1 MRTAAMPPQPDSRH
15 QRRRLRRKRM
25 LADAY
30 RIWRERAPLHE
41 RERSSLDDKLQFVID
56 KQRIIEMINEYAF
69 ACDSR
74 QWDVLQELY
83 DADIERIMSGTLNET
98 VRGRDALINLH
109 ANPALPRAEG
119 VNSQKRD
126 LSKIKG
132 LEIRH
137 LIGTQMVRIADDNQK
152 AWALC
157 HYQMALV
164 GQENEA
170 WEHGLHEG
178 TYLFSFSKATGKWR
192 FTQHLI
198 WTNNAANPMF
208 GKPGPKP

>member
-1 MRTAAMPPQPDSRH
+1 
-15 QRRRLRRKRM
+15 M

-30 RIWRERAPLHE
+30 RKWREMAPRHE
-41 RERSSLDDKLQFVID
+41 RHRQTLDDRLQLVID
-56 KQRIIEMINEYAF
+56 KQRIVEMINEYAF

-74 QWDVLQELY
+74 QWDVLEELY
-83 DADIERIMSGTLNET
+83 DEDIERVMSGTLNET
-98 VRGRDALINLH
+98 VRGRATLIGLH
-109 ANPALPRAEG
+109 RNPALPRAEG
-119 VNSQKRD
+119 VEMEKRD
-126 LSKIKG
+126 LTKIKG

-137 LIGTQMVRIADDNQK
+137 LVATQMVRIGNDNQK

-164 GQENEA
+164 GQENDA

-178 TYLFSFSKATGKWR
+178 TYLFSFSKASGDWR

-208 GKPGPKP
+208 GVPKKTP

>member
-1 MRTAAMPPQPDSRH
+1 
-15 QRRRLRRKRM
+15 M

-30 RIWRERAPLHE
+30 RIWRESVPAHE
-41 RERSSLDDKLQFVID
+41 RPRVGLEEKLELVID
-56 KQRIIEMINEYAF
+56 KQRIVEMINEYAF

-74 QWDVLQELY
+74 QWDVLRELY
-83 DADIERIMSGTLNET
+83 DENIERVMSGTLNET
-98 VRGRDALINLH
+98 VRGRDTLIGLH
-109 ANPALPRAEG
+109 ANPALPRAKG
-119 VNSQKRD
+119 VEMEKRD
-126 LSKIKG
+126 LTKIKG

-137 LIGTQMVRIADDNQK
+137 LVATQMVRIGDDNQS

-164 GQENEA
+164 GQENES

-178 TYLFSFSKATGKWR
+178 TYLFSFSKASGAWK
-192 FTQHLI
+192 FTRHLI

-208 GKPGPKP
+208 GVAKKPA

>member
-1 MRTAAMPPQPDSRH
+1 
-15 QRRRLRRKRM
+15 M

-30 RIWRERAPLHE
+30 RIWRELAPMHE
-41 RERSSLDDKLQFVID
+41 RARVGLEDKLDFVAD
-56 KQRIIEMINEYAF
+56 KQRIVEMINEYAF

-74 QWDVLQELY
+74 RWDVLQELY
-83 DADIERIMSGTLNET
+83 DENIERIMSGTLNET
-98 VRGRDALINLH
+98 VRGRDNLINLH

-119 VNSQKRD
+119 VEMEKRD
-126 LSKIKG
+126 LTKIKG

-137 LIGTQMVRIADDNQK
+137 LIGTQMVRVSDDSQK

-164 GQENEA
+164 GQENDA

-178 TYLFSFSKATGKWR
+178 TYLFSFGKATGAWR

-208 GKPGPKP
+208 GTPKRKAS

>member
-1 MRTAAMPPQPDSRH
+1 
-15 QRRRLRRKRM
+15 M

-30 RIWRERAPLHE
+30 RKWRELAPSHE
-41 RERSSLDDKLQFVID
+41 RQRHGLEEKLQLAID
-56 KQRIIEMINEYAF
+56 KQRIAEMIHEYAF

-74 QWDVLQELY
+74 QWDVLEELY
-83 DADIERIMSGTLNET
+83 DENIERIMSGTLNET
-98 VRGRDALINLH
+98 VRGRDKLIALH
-109 ANPALPRAEG
+109 ANPALPRAAG
-119 VNSQKRD
+119 VETEKRD
-126 LSKIKG
+126 LTKIKG

-137 LIGTQMVRIADDNQK
+137 LIGTQMVRISNDNQK

-164 GQENEA
+164 GQENDQ

-178 TYLFSFSKATGKWR
+178 TYLFSFSKESGAWK

-208 GKPGPKP
+208 GVPKKVR

>member
-1 MRTAAMPPQPDSRH
+1 
-15 QRRRLRRKRM
+15 M

-30 RIWRERAPLHE
+30 RIWRETAPLHE
-41 RERSSLDDKLQFVID
+41 RERTGLEEKLQFVID
-56 KQRIIEMINEYAF
+56 KQRIAEMIHEYAF

-74 QWDVLQELY
+74 RWDVLQELY
-83 DADIERIMSGTLNET
+83 DADIERVMSGTLNET
-98 VRGRDALINLH
+98 VRGRDNLIALH

-119 VNSQKRD
+119 VEMEKRD
-126 LSKIKG
+126 LTKIKG

-137 LIGTQMVRIADDNQK
+137 LVGTQMIRIGDDDQS

-164 GQENEA
+164 GQENDR

-178 TYLFSFSKATGKWR
+178 TYLFSFSKATGAWR
-192 FTQHLI
+192 FTRHLI

-208 GKPGPKP
+208 GVPKKPT

>member
-1 MRTAAMPPQPDSRH
+1 
-15 QRRRLRRKRM
+15 M

-30 RIWRERAPLHE
+30 KKWRELTPRNE
-41 RERSSLDDKLQFVID
+41 RTRVGVEDKLQLVID

-74 QWDVLQELY
+74 YWDVLEDLY
-83 DADIERIMSGTLNET
+83 DENIERVMSGTLNET
-98 VRGRDALINLH
+98 VRGRTNLINLH
-109 ANPALPRAEG
+109 INPPLPRAEG
-119 VNSQKRD
+119 MQTEKRD
-126 LSKIKG
+126 LTKIKG

-137 LIGTQMVRIADDNQK
+137 LIGTQMTRISDDNLK

-164 GQENEA
+164 GQTDDM
-170 WEHGLHEG
+170 WESGLHEG
-178 TYLFSFSKATGKWR
+178 TYLFSFGKATGSWR

-208 GKPGPKP
+208 AVQKKRAS

>member
-1 MRTAAMPPQPDSRH
+1 
-15 QRRRLRRKRM
+15 M

-30 RIWRERAPLHE
+30 AKWRELAPRHE
-41 RERSSLDDKLQFVID
+41 RQRMTLEEKLQLVID
-56 KQRIIEMINEYAF
+56 KQRIVEMINEYAF

-74 QWDVLQELY
+74 QWDVLEELY
-83 DADIERIMSGTLNET
+83 DEDIERVMSGTLNET
-98 VRGRDALINLH
+98 VRGRDMLIGLH

-119 VNSQKRD
+119 VEMEKRD
-126 LSKIKG
+126 LTKIKG

-137 LIGTQMVRIADDNQK
+137 LIGTQMVRISNDNRK

-164 GQENEA
+164 GQTNDA

-178 TYLFSFSKATGKWR
+178 TYLFSFSKATGSWK

-208 GKPGPKP
+208 AIQKKRAS

>member
-1 MRTAAMPPQPDSRH
+1 
-15 QRRRLRRKRM
+15 M

-30 RIWRERAPLHE
+30 VKWRELAPLHE
-41 RERSSLDDKLQFVID
+41 RARQGLEEKLDFVAD
-56 KQRIIEMINEYAF
+56 KQRIQEMINEYAF

-74 QWDVLQELY
+74 RWDVLQELY
-83 DADIERIMSGTLNET
+83 DENIERIMSGTLNET
-98 VRGRDALINLH
+98 VQGRDTLIGLH
-109 ANPALPRAEG
+109 ANPALPRAQG
-119 VNSQKRD
+119 VEMEKRD
-126 LSKIKG
+126 LTKIKG

-137 LIGTQMVRIADDNQK
+137 LIGTMMVKIADDNAK

-164 GQENEA
+164 GQENDA

-178 TYLFSFSKATGKWR
+178 TYLFSFAKAGGQWR

-208 GKPGPKP
+208 GVPKKKAA

>member
-1 MRTAAMPPQPDSRH
+1 
-15 QRRRLRRKRM
+15 M

-30 RIWRERAPLHE
+30 RIWRETVPARE
-41 RERSSLDDKLQFVID
+41 RERQGLEDKLDLVID

-74 QWDVLQELY
+74 QWDVLRELY
-83 DADIERIMSGTLNET
+83 DENIERVMSGTLNEI
-98 VRGRDALINLH
+98 VRGRDTLIGLH

-119 VNSQKRD
+119 VQMEKRD
-126 LSKIKG
+126 LTKIKG

-137 LIGTQMVRIADDNQK
+137 LIGTQMVRISDDNQN

-164 GQENEA
+164 GQENDQ

-178 TYLFSFSKATGKWR
+178 TYLFSFSKASGAWR
-192 FTQHLI
+192 FTRHLI

-208 GKPGPKP
+208 GVPKKPA

>member
-1 MRTAAMPPQPDSRH
+1 
-15 QRRRLRRKRM
+15 M

-30 RIWRERAPLHE
+30 KKWKELVPAHE
-41 RERSSLDDKLQFVID
+41 RSRESLEEKVQFVAD
-56 KQRIIEMINEYAF
+56 KQRIGEMIHEYAF

-74 QWDVLQELY
+74 NWDALREIY
-83 DADIERIMSGTLNET
+83 DENIERIMHGTLNEQ
-98 VRGRDALINLH
+98 VRGKEQLIALH
-109 ANPALPRAEG
+109 ANPALPRAQG
-119 VNSQKRD
+119 VEMEKRD
-126 LSKIKG
+126 LTQFKG

-137 LIGTQMVRIADDNQK
+137 LIGTQMVRIGDDNRT

-164 GQENEA
+164 GQLNDA

-178 TYLFSFSKATGKWR
+178 TYLFSFSKASGQWKFVR
-192 FTQHLI
+192 HLI

-208 GKPGPKP
+208 GVPKKKQG

>member
-1 MRTAAMPPQPDSRH
+1 MTT
-15 QRRRLRRKRM
+15 
-25 LADAY
+25 
-30 RIWRERAPLHE
+30 EE
-41 RERSSLDDKLQFVID
+41 KLQLVID
-56 KQRIIEMINEYAF
+56 KQRIVEMINEYAF

-74 QWDVLQELY
+74 QWDVLEELY
-83 DADIERIMSGTLNET
+83 DENIERVMRGTLNET
-98 VRGRDALINLH
+98 VRGRAKLIDLH

-119 VNSQKRD
+119 VEMDNRD
-126 LSKIKG
+126 LTKIKG

-137 LIGTQMVRIADDNQK
+137 LVATQMVRVGNDNSK

-164 GQENEA
+164 GQENDA

-178 TYLFSFSKATGKWR
+178 TYLFSFAKTDGTWR

-208 GKPGPKP
+208 GTPKKPA

>member
-1 MRTAAMPPQPDSRH
+1 
-15 QRRRLRRKRM
+15 M

-30 RIWRERAPLHE
+30 KKWRELAPRHE
-41 RERSSLDDKLQFVID
+41 RNRMTLDEKLQLVID
-56 KQRIIEMINEYAF
+56 KQRIVEMINEYAF

-74 QWDVLQELY
+74 QWDVLEELY
-83 DADIERIMSGTLNET
+83 DETIERVMTGTLNET
-98 VRGRDALINLH
+98 VQGRAKLISLH

-119 VNSQKRD
+119 VEMEKRD
-126 LSKIKG
+126 LTKIKG

-137 LIGTQMVRIADDNQK
+137 LVATQMVRVSNDNQK

-164 GQENEA
+164 GQENDV

-178 TYLFSFSKATGKWR
+178 TYLFSFLKTDGQWR

-208 GKPGPKP
+208 GVPKKRA

>member
-1 MRTAAMPPQPDSRH
+1 
-15 QRRRLRRKRM
+15 M

-30 RIWRERAPLHE
+30 RQWRELAPLHE
-41 RERSSLDDKLQFVID
+41 RERDGVEDKLQLVID
-56 KQRIIEMINEYAF
+56 KQRIVEMINEYAF

-74 QWDVLQELY
+74 TWSVLEELY
-83 DADIERIMSGTLNET
+83 DENIERVMSGTLNET
-98 VRGRDALINLH
+98 CRGRDTLIGLH
-109 ANPALPRAEG
+109 TNPPLPRAEG
-119 VNSQKRD
+119 VEMEKRD
-126 LSKIKG
+126 LSKIQG

-137 LIGTQMVRIADDNQK
+137 LIGTQMLRISDDNRK

-164 GQENEA
+164 GQTNGA

-178 TYLFSFSKATGKWR
+178 TYLFSFSKATGRWK

-208 GKPGPKP
+208 AVQKKRV

>member
-1 MRTAAMPPQPDSRH
+1 
-15 QRRRLRRKRM
+15 M

-30 RIWRERAPLHE
+30 RKWRELAPLHE
-41 RERSSLDDKLQFVID
+41 RERVGVEDKLQLVID

-74 QWDVLQELY
+74 YWDVLQELY
-83 DADIERIMSGTLNET
+83 DENIERIMSGTLNET
-98 VRGRDALINLH
+98 VQGRDKLIGLH
-109 ANPALPRAEG
+109 ANPALPRAKG
-119 VNSQKRD
+119 VEMEKRD
-126 LSKIKG
+126 LTKIKG

-137 LIGTQMVRIADDNQK
+137 LIGTQMTRISDDNSK

-164 GQENEA
+164 GQENDA

-178 TYLFSFSKATGKWR
+178 TYLFSFSKASGTWK

-208 GKPGPKP
+208 GVPKKAA

>member
-1 MRTAAMPPQPDSRH
+1 
-15 QRRRLRRKRM
+15 
-25 LADAY
+25 
-30 RIWRERAPLHE
+30 
-41 RERSSLDDKLQFVID
+41 
-56 KQRIIEMINEYAF
+56 MINEYAF

-74 QWDVLQELY
+74 QWDVLEELY
-83 DADIERIMSGTLNET
+83 DEDIERVMSGTLNET
-98 VRGRDALINLH
+98 VRGRAKLISLH

-119 VNSQKRD
+119 VEMEKRD
-126 LSKIKG
+126 LTKIKG

-137 LIGTQMVRIADDNQK
+137 LVATQMVRISNDNHK

-164 GQENEA
+164 GQENDA

-178 TYLFSFSKATGKWR
+178 TYLFSFAKTDGTWR

-208 GKPGPKP
+208 GTARKPA

>member
-1 MRTAAMPPQPDSRH
+1 
-15 QRRRLRRKRM
+15 M

-30 RIWRERAPLHE
+30 SKWRELAPRHE
-41 RERSSLDDKLQFVID
+41 RARMTLEEKLQLVID
-56 KQRIIEMINEYAF
+56 KQRIVEMINEYAF

-74 QWDVLQELY
+74 QWDVLEELY
-83 DADIERIMSGTLNET
+83 DENIERVMSGTLNET
-98 VRGRDALINLH
+98 VRGRDTLIGLH

-119 VNSQKRD
+119 VEMEKRD
-126 LSKIKG
+126 LTKIKG

-137 LIGTQMVRIADDNQK
+137 LLGTQMTRISDDNQK

-164 GQENEA
+164 GQTDDI
-170 WEHGLHEG
+170 WESGLHEG
-178 TYLFSFSKATGKWR
+178 TYLFSFSKASGSWK

-208 GKPGPKP
+208 AVQKKRA

>member
-1 MRTAAMPPQPDSRH
+1 
-15 QRRRLRRKRM
+15 M

-30 RIWRERAPLHE
+30 RKWRELAPRHE
-41 RERSSLDDKLQFVID
+41 RTRISEEDKLQLVID
-56 KQRIIEMINEYAF
+56 KLRIIEMINEYAF

-74 QWDVLQELY
+74 YWDVLEELY
-83 DADIERIMSGTLNET
+83 DENIERIMTGTLNET
-98 VRGRDALINLH
+98 VQGRANLINLH

-119 VNSQKRD
+119 VEMDKRD
-126 LSKIKG
+126 LTKIKG

-137 LIGTQMVRIADDNQK
+137 LIGTQMTRISNDNQR

-164 GQENEA
+164 GQTNDE

-178 TYLFSFSKATGKWR
+178 TYLFSFSKATGSWR

-208 GKPGPKP
+208 GTPKKSS

>member
-1 MRTAAMPPQPDSRH
+1 
-15 QRRRLRRKRM
+15 M

-30 RIWRERAPLHE
+30 RIWREITPPHE
-41 RERSSLDDKLQFVID
+41 RARTGLEEKLQLVID

-74 QWDVLQELY
+74 RWDVLQELY
-83 DADIERIMSGTLNET
+83 DENIERVMSGTLNET
-98 VRGRDALINLH
+98 VRGRDILIGLH
-109 ANPALPRAEG
+109 ANPALPRAQG
-119 VNSQKRD
+119 VEMEKRD
-126 LSKIKG
+126 LTKIKG

-137 LIGTQMVRIADDNQK
+137 LIGTQMVRISDDDTS

-164 GQENEA
+164 GQENDR

-178 TYLFSFSKATGKWR
+178 TYLFSFSKASGAWK
-192 FTQHLI
+192 FTRHLI

-208 GKPGPKP
+208 GVPKKAG

>member
-1 MRTAAMPPQPDSRH
+1 
-15 QRRRLRRKRM
+15 M

-30 RIWRERAPLHE
+30 KKWRELTPRHE
-41 RERSSLDDKLQFVID
+41 RHRQTLEDKLQLVID
-56 KQRIIEMINEYAF
+56 KQRIVEMINEYAF

-74 QWDVLQELY
+74 QWDVLEELY
-83 DADIERIMSGTLNET
+83 DENIERVMTGTLNET
-98 VRGRDALINLH
+98 VQGRSNLISLH

-119 VNSQKRD
+119 VEMEKRD
-126 LSKIKG
+126 LTKIKG

-137 LIGTQMVRIADDNQK
+137 LVATQMTRISNDNEK

-164 GQENEA
+164 GQENDA

-178 TYLFSFSKATGKWR
+178 TYLFSFAKTDGEWR

-208 GKPGPKP
+208 GVPKKAT

>member
-1 MRTAAMPPQPDSRH
+1 
-15 QRRRLRRKRM
+15 M

-30 RIWRERAPLHE
+30 KKWRELTPRNERARTGTE
-41 RERSSLDDKLQFVID
+41 EKLQLVID
-56 KQRIIEMINEYAF
+56 KARIIEMINEYAF

-74 QWDVLQELY
+74 FWDVLEDLY
-83 DADIERIMSGTLNET
+83 DENIERVMSGTLNET
-98 VRGRDALINLH
+98 VRGRTNLINLH
-109 ANPALPRAEG
+109 INPPLPRAEG
-119 VNSQKRD
+119 MQTEKRD
-126 LSKIKG
+126 LTKIKG

-137 LIGTQMVRIADDNQK
+137 LIGTQMTRISDDNLK

-164 GQENEA
+164 GQTDDM
-170 WEHGLHEG
+170 WESGLHEG
-178 TYLFSFSKATGKWR
+178 TYLFSFGKATGSWR

-208 GKPGPKP
+208 AVQKKRAS

>member
-1 MRTAAMPPQPDSRH
+1 
-15 QRRRLRRKRM
+15 M

-30 RIWRERAPLHE
+30 SKWRELAPPHE
-41 RERSSLDDKLQFVID
+41 RHRMTLEEKLQLVID
-56 KQRIIEMINEYAF
+56 KQRIVEMINEYAF

-83 DADIERIMSGTLNET
+83 DEGIERVMSGTLNAT
-98 VRGRDALINLH
+98 VRGRDTLIGLL

-119 VNSQKRD
+119 VEGVETEKRD
-126 LSKIKG
+126 LNEIDG

-137 LIGTQMVRIADDNQK
+137 LIATQLVRIGNDNRK

-164 GQENEA
+164 GQTNDV

-178 TYLFSFSKATGKWR
+178 TYLFSFAKTDGVWK

-208 GKPGPKP
+208 GVPKK

>member
-1 MRTAAMPPQPDSRH
+1 
-15 QRRRLRRKRM
+15 M

-30 RIWRERAPLHE
+30 SKWRELTPRNERAPTNLE
-41 RERSSLDDKLQFVID
+41 DRLQLVID

-74 QWDVLQELY
+74 CWDVLEDLY
-83 DADIERIMSGTLNET
+83 DENIERIMSGTLNET
-98 VRGRDALINLH
+98 VRGRGNLINLH
-109 ANPALPRAEG
+109 INPPLPRAEG
-119 VNSQKRD
+119 MQTEKRD
-126 LSKIKG
+126 LTKIKG

-137 LIGTQMVRIADDNQK
+137 LIGTQMTRISDDNQK

-164 GQENEA
+164 GQTDGI
-170 WEHGLHEG
+170 WESGLHEG
-178 TYLFSFSKATGKWR
+178 TYLFSFSKASGSWK

-208 GKPGPKP
+208 AVQKKRA